1 MRSDMGLGPPV
12 LQPTGET
19 PLGILRPEA
28 AWDHDELV
36 AAGRTRFQP
45 GFDVGYSEP
54 VRSDKS
60 EVFSCAELSAEESL
74 AQCQSHHLSLPRSVG
89 ECEAD
94 QQSGF

>member
-1 MRSDMGLGPPV
+1 MGLGPPV

-60 EVFSCAELSAEESL
+60 EVLPSCEILAEQDLAE
-74 AQCQSHHLSLPRSVG
+74 CRHR
-89 ECEAD
+89 
-94 QQSGF
+94 